1 MLLALKAPWNERNGR
16 FSAVKLVVFIAL
28 FAPAVWIL
36 FQLSQGWLFPK
47 PVIELTHRT
56 GDWAARLIMLSLLI
70 SPLRKMAQW
79 PKAIILRRMVG
90 VAAFAYALAHFSLYI
105 IDQSF
110 DLLHVASEIALRF
123 YLTIGFVTLLGL
135 GALAATSTDAMI
147 KRLGAQKWNRLHNL
161 VYAIAALGLLHY
173 YIQAKKDV
181 TQPVLLSGLYFLLML
196 YRLFLK
202 RGAPLWAAVVG
213 AAALAPV
220 ISALAEAG
228 WYALVRHIDFWE
240 VLSANFDPELD
251 FSASFY
257 VAMVGIVFVAVYGVR
272 NFKLPGL
279 AALAGAK

>member
-28 FAPAVWIL
+28 FAPAAWIL

>member
-28 FAPAVWIL
+28 FAPAAWIL

-257 VAMVGIVFVAVYGVR
+257 VAMVGIAFVAVYGVR